1 VGLKYA
7 FFHWFVH
14 LLLAF
19 TLAALVASNFSE
31 YFLIFLFTFLID
43 LDHMPL
49 IRKHGIFG
57 TIWLRAVTEFKKPR
71 KYFMHNIYFVFL
83 LFLLVLVSFHFKFFA
98 WKIFLAILIHL
109 LWDLFEDV
117 IIFKMGIEHWR

>member
-1 VGLKYA
+1 
-7 FFHWFVH
+7 
-14 LLLAF
+14 
-19 TLAALVASNFSE
+19 
-31 YFLIFLFTFLID
+31 
-43 LDHMPL
+43 L